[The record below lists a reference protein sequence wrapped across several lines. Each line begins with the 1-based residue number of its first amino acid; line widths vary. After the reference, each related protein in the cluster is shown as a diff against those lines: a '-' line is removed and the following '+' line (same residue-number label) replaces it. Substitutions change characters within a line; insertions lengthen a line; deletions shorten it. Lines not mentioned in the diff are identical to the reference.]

1 VVSSVNS
8 SLINYLSA
16 KGLDG
21 NVANA
26 LASKSSGSTG
36 TLQAQRQQALQRAAG
51 TAKGVNAAQALD
63 TAQKALAKDLRSAMS
78 QAGVKLTGAIE
89 FTVKSDGSV
98 DMKGTDADKA
108 AEEPRQPRPLN
119 ALGARL
125 ATVALRMGLARLL
138 EIHPRTDTGRRWGVV
153 HMPTKAERQEAALQV
168 MREDAMIAKAVESMR
183 DKAPAPGGY
192 IAEDDAQLL
201 GERLAKLDD
210 NAIHI
215 TDK

>member
-1 VVSSVNS
+1 MSHTKQLLMSQRLAAGVGVVTTNTSVVA
-8 SLINYLSA
+8 SA
-16 KGLDG
+16 GLLASAARDPFYEPGPLRVYVMPQSPPPAPKGL
-21 NVANA
+21 
-26 LASKSSGSTG
+26 
-36 TLQAQRQQALQRAAG
+36 RAWGQPGATWG
-51 TAKGVNAAQALD
+51 QPGAA
-63 TAQKALAKDLRSAMS
+63 
-78 QAGVKLTGAIE
+78 
-89 FTVKSDGSV
+89 F
-98 DMKGTDADKA
+98 TDADKA

-153 HMPTKAERQEAALQV
+153 HMPTKAERQETALQV